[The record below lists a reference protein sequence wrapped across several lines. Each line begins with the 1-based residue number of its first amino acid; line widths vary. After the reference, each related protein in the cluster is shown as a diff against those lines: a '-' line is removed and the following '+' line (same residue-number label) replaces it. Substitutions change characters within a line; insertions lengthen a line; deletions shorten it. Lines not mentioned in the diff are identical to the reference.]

1 MRRSAMADTFTSFAS
16 TVLKHREE
24 DGIRGI
30 KSERNR
36 FALHIEPA
44 AFASK
49 PVDEVTSVD
58 VRDWLR
64 EMQQKKAADT
74 RGDRKLSTDT
84 VKRSFALVSSVFTAA
99 LERDLVKHSPCAGVR
114 VKKRADERATKEKW
128 VYLTLD
134 EQRALASCEDI
145 STADRLAIRFAIATG
160 LRQGEQFNLE
170 LRDLDTGADKPS
182 VFVRFGS
189 KGLPPK
195 SGKTRRVPL
204 LRDGLVAA
212 REWLLMLPWYA
223 PTNPDSLVF
232 PSPRGTRRG
241 VGKPLGR
248 GDAFPRALRAAG
260 ITRHARWH
268 DLRHTCASNLVT
280 GVLGRRWTLEEIRP
294 LMGHSSVTI
303 TERYSHIGET
313 ELVRA
318 AEETAFSHGPSIV
331 KASDTVRD
339 LLGPDTTP
347 DLGAWWAAS

>member
-1 MRRSAMADTFTSFAS
+1 MTSFAAFAA
-16 TVLKHREE
+16 TVLEHRAE

-30 KSERNR
+30 TSERNR
-36 FALHIEPA
+36 FALHIETA
-44 AFASK
+44 HFAGMELC
-49 PVDEVTSVD
+49 DIASVHI
-58 VRDWLR
+58 RDWLR
-64 EMQQKKAADT
+64 WMQQKDAADT
-74 RGDRKLSTDT
+74 RGVRKLSTDT
-84 VKRSFALVSSVFTAA
+84 VKRSFALVSSVFTSA
-99 LERDLVKHSPCAGVR
+99 LERDLVRHSPCAGVR
-114 VKKRADERATKEKW
+114 IRKRADERATKEKW
-128 VYLTLD
+128 VYLTLE
-134 EQRALASCEDI
+134 EQRAIATCAGI

-170 LRDLDTGADKPS
+170 LRDLHVHENPH

-204 LRDGLVAA
+204 FGDGLVAA
-212 REWLLMLPWYA
+212 HEWLRELPVFA
-223 PTNPDSLVF
+223 PFNPDGLVF
-232 PSPRGTRRG
+232 PSPRGSRRG

-248 GDAFPRALRAAG
+248 GDAFPRALRAASIG
-260 ITRHARWH
+260 RHARWH

-318 AEETAFSHGPSIV
+318 AQETRFSHGPMPLVST
-331 KASDTVRD
+331 APDTVRD
-339 LLGPDTTP
+339 LEQ
-347 DLGAWWAAS
+347 WAVS